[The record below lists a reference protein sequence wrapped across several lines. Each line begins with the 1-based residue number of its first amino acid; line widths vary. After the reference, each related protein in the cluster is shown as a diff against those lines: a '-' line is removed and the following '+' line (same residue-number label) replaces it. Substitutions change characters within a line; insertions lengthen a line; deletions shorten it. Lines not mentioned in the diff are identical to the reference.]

1 MYCSKCGKESADNA
15 GFCSQCGNT
24 FKGALLPT
32 TVEIDSKIYTRGIAG
47 GKYESL
53 YSRNH
58 KWFLIENGR
67 AVLQH
72 HNPWDRTHW
81 TVRLLLSLLLAVII
95 LSVMSTLNNDF
106 NEGLKI
112 LTGIDFKTAFNFLK

>member
-1 MYCSKCGKESADNA
+1 MYCSKCGKESVDDA

-32 TVEIDSKIYTRGIAG
+32 TVEIDGKIYTRGIAG

-53 YSRNH
+53 YSRKH

-67 AVLQH
+67 AVLQY

-81 TVRLLLSLLLAVII
+81 TVRLLLSIL
-95 LSVMSTLNNDF
+95 LSVIVLSVAGTWNDDF

-112 LTGIDFKTAFNFLK
+112 LTGIDFGALLDFLK